1 MIYYMFLNRDIS
13 FHYFLSS
20 NLRQF
25 IFEDVELYKSSK
37 YDSIEKWVNSFDGKL
52 WYLQEIDLEI
62 KDLEKLIKEK
72 GIGYIIE
79 TYTPKELML

>member
-1 MIYYMFLNRDIS
+1 MTFYMFLSRGIG

-25 IFEDVELYKSSK
+25 VFEDGKSHKSSK

-79 TYTPKELML
+79 TYIPKELLL